1 MTTTTASI
9 TMTLC
14 PNCGDFDATWEGQ
27 ESLDYCPGATY
38 YESWST
44 WYTCSNCGFE
54 IA

>member
-1 MTTTTASI
+1 MTITTASI
-9 TMTLC
+9 TETLC
-14 PNCGDFDATWEGQ
+14 PNCEDFEATWEEQ
-27 ESLDYCPGATY
+27 QALNYCPGATY